1 MSVTH
6 SYVSTA
12 PPVSDKV
19 DSVAWNA
26 EHVITFSEATIDF
39 GTKPVYNKSFAVTD
53 ANVTASSKIMLCG
66 SAVVDEGEFDAITYT
81 AKAGSGSF
89 TVYANA
95 QPGPVSGT
103 RVIYYLIGA

>member
-1 MSVTH
+1 MSITH

-12 PPVSDKV
+12 PPVSGKV
-19 DSVAWNA
+19 DSVAWNE
-26 EHVITFSEATIDF
+26 EHVLTFSQATLDF
-39 GTKPVYNKSFAVTD
+39 GTKPVYNKSFTVTD
-53 ANVTASSKIMLCG
+53 SSVTASSKIMLSG
-66 SAVVDEGEFDAITYT
+66 AAIVDEGEFDAITYT